1 MEHVHLVVLNC
12 ANCQGEQLHE
22 VVYAGRLLA
31 ATVCSNCGH
40 EIAKD
45 LPTLRRAYV
54 SDVEHRV
61 LAKPMRMLR
70 AAIGHPW
77 SFARAL
83 PGAVITKPA
92 KLEHELRVL
101 QGRRD

>member
-1 MEHVHLVVLNC
+1 MEHLHLVVLTC

-31 ATVCSNCGH
+31 RTVCSNCGH
-40 EIAKD
+40 ELAKD
-45 LPTLRRAYV
+45 LPNLRRAWV

-61 LAKPMRMLR
+61 LTKPMRMLR
-70 AAIGHPW
+70 QAIDHPL

-83 PGAVITKPA
+83 PGAVLTKPA
-92 KLEHELRVL
+92 RLEHELRVL
-101 QGRRD
+101 QGRE